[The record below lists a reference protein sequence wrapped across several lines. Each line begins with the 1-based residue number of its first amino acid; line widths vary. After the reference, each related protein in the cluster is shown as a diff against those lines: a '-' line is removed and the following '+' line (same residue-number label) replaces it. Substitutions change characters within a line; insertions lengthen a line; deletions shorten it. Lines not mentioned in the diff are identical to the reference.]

1 MDENL
6 AAQHHLQTVFS
17 NEAIPLKSLPQFQSV
32 NLNPLH
38 QDYKKVMRWSIFF
51 SSIIML
57 LVLGSIGYFTIGFS
71 VYYFLFFL
79 PWLIWFMIRI
89 LSFNISFSNQAYAL
103 REKDFI
109 YQEGWLYKSQHIV
122 PYSKIQHLSIQEGWI
137 ARKYGLANINVFTT
151 GDNVSIPGVSKE
163 IALQIQAYILSKI
176 QKEDEVK
183 ENTNTTLPNSNEES
197 IDKTSNAE

>member
-1 MDENL
+1 MDDNL

-17 NEAIPLKSLPQFQSV
+17 NEAIPLESLPQFQSV
-32 NLNPLH
+32 DLNPLH
-38 QDYKKVMRWSIFF
+38 QDYKKVMSWSIFF
-51 SSIIML
+51 TSIIML

-89 LSFNISFSNQAYAL
+89 LSFKISFSNQAYTL

-109 YQEGWLYKSQHIV
+109 YQEGWLFKSQQIV

-137 ARKYGLANINVFTT
+137 ARKYGLANINIFTT
-151 GDNVSIPGVSKE
+151 GDNIVIPGVSKE
-163 IALQIQAYILSKI
+163 IAMQIQAYILSKI
-176 QKEDEVK
+176 QLEDEVK
-183 ENTNTTLPNSNEES
+183 ENANTTISNSNEES
-197 IDKTSNAE
+197 IDTTSEA